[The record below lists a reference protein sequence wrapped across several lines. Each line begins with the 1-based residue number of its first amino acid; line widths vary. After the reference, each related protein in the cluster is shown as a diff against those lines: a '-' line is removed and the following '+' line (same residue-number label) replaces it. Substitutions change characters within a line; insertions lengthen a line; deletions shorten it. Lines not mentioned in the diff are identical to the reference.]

1 VLELLQKVNYRDTFV
16 NLAAKTLLLKTWY
29 ELDELDTLQSHLDA
43 MRNFIHR
50 KRVLGY
56 HRTNYL
62 NIIKYTD
69 KLLNVNR
76 LDKKEVAKLKEIIEQ
91 EENLTEKEW
100 LLEKITILI
109 A

>member
-1 VLELLQKVNYRDTFV
+1 
-16 NLAAKTLLLKTWY
+16 
-29 ELDELDTLQSHLDA
+29 LDA

-76 LDKKEVAKLKEIIEQ
+76 LDKKEVIKLKEIIGQ

-100 LLEKITILI
+100 LLEKVTILLS
-109 A
+109 